1 MAPVVKLHTKLAAIG
16 IPSADSAPVVTVK
29 VMRVFRGR
37 ETVGTNFAVLLAAV
51 YETAPAMG
59 VVPGPAIMNDV
70 PLMLPDAIAVL
81 KVTVIAPMS
90 TGTLVT
96 PHAGV
101 VDSTAGT
108 GRDTVQLVQ
117 SEHPAITSASG
128 TINANKHNHFIF
140 TLLLH
145 MVFLLRLIG
154 RPNQ

>member
-1 MAPVVKLHTKLAAIG
+1 
-16 IPSADSAPVVTVK
+16 
-29 VMRVFRGR
+29 
-37 ETVGTNFAVLLAAV
+37 
-51 YETAPAMG
+51 MG
-59 VVPGPAIMNDV
+59 VVLGPATMNDV
-70 PLMLPDAIAVL
+70 PLMLPGAIAVL

-117 SEHPAITSASG
+117 SEHPAIKSTSG

-145 MVFLLRLIG
+145 MVFPI
-154 RPNQ
+154 RPI